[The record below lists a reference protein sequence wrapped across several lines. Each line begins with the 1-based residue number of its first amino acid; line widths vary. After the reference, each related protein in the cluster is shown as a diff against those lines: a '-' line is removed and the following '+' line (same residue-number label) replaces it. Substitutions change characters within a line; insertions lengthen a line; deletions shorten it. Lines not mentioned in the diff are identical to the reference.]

1 MQYFV
6 FRYVLDLHSA
16 IAQVFLCLC
25 SCLRLSSDRNLSRT
39 HCEKFDFLAAKSHDV
54 GSRVMSFCLI
64 FTRKLAFRIYI
75 SQESPWAIPRK
86 IVVWLLCHGGGGDK
100 ELGGGHSLSEPS
112 GRLRREDSIR
122 VCRSGQ
128 ENSVVYTPALL
139 GKAMATAKTG
149 SFYLTETITLPAATA
164 SGTRVQGSIDLGAYV
179 NVATGQAVAVE
190 SVDFV
195 FQVGADYGS
204 DGKSMIQS
212 DGAIGVQLSDLNP
225 GTAFVRADDQS
236 LIASGS
242 LNIDQTNNVVTH
254 VSDLYPDNFGPSA
267 LSEAFMVV
275 NDTMYLVAGPD
286 LSSTNATASVFV
298 TARIKCRI
306 VKLGTKDWMAIAIQ
320 STASD
325 N

>member
-1 MQYFV
+1 MG
-6 FRYVLDLHSA
+6 L
-16 IAQVFLCLC
+16 
-25 SCLRLSSDRNLSRT
+25 
-39 HCEKFDFLAAKSHDV
+39 
-54 GSRVMSFCLI
+54 
-64 FTRKLAFRIYI
+64 
-75 SQESPWAIPRK
+75 
-86 IVVWLLCHGGGGDK
+86 
-100 ELGGGHSLSEPS
+100 
-112 GRLRREDSIR
+112 
-122 VCRSGQ
+122 
-128 ENSVVYTPALL
+128 
-139 GKAMATAKTG
+139 AMATAKTG
-149 SFYLTETITLPAATA
+149 SFYLTETITLPPATA
-164 SGTRVQGSIDLGAYV
+164 SGARVQGSIDLGAYV

-195 FQVGADYGS
+195 FQAGNDFGS
-204 DGKSMIQS
+204 DGKSMLAA

-254 VSDLYPDNFGPSA
+254 VSDLYPDNFGPAA

-286 LSSTNATASVFV
+286 ATTTSAAVSLFV

-306 VKLGTKDWMAIAIQ
+306 VKLGSKDWMAIAIQ